1 MEAVD
6 IWPLKENKK
15 VTEKV
20 TKMRS
25 QHTINKPNTERTLI
39 IESTLLFLSFLSFNV
54 SEIWSN
60 CQPGHILEL
69 PKYII
74 WKTSKRFTTYTL
86 LEGLYL
92 LNTSLLQNL
101 AFYCAASLPLFFV
114 FRIVWFTLEANRTG
128 VKLPVNQDP
137 PPRQTGVNSLAA
149 SMNIWLEEAWEHTRT
164 CTHTQSN
171 GLFITRRKWSSSI
184 SAFFQMDSWLFHIS
198 ASEWGNVEN

>member
-1 MEAVD
+1 MEAAD
-6 IWPLKENKK
+6 IWPLK
-15 VTEKV
+15 EKV

-25 QHTINKPNTERTLI
+25 QPTINKTDTKRKII
-39 IESTLLFLSFLSFNV
+39 IESTILFLSFLSFNV

-74 WKTSKRFTTYTL
+74 WKTSKRFMTYTL

-92 LNTSLLQNL
+92 LNTSLLQSL
-101 AFYCAASLPLFFV
+101 AFYCAASLPLFSV

-137 PPRQTGVNSLAA
+137 PPRQTGVSSLAA
-149 SMNIWLEEAWEHTRT
+149 SMNIWLEEVWEHTRT
-164 CTHTQSN
+164 CTHTHKAMDCLSQEGNDPAVFLHSFRWT
-171 GLFITRRKWSSSI
+171 LDSFT
-184 SAFFQMDSWLFHIS
+184 FQPLNEGM
-198 ASEWGNVEN
+198 